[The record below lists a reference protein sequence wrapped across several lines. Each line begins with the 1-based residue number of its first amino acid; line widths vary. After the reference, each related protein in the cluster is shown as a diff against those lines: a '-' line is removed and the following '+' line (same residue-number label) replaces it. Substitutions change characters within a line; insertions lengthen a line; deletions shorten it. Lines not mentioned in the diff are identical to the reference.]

1 MKVQEKNV
9 FTANLS
15 KEKMV
20 FSNGAKSTGCLHG
33 RKRKEQIPYSTQ
45 KLEMD
50 QNICVRDWKQ

>member
-50 QNICVRDWKQ
+50 QNICVRD